1 MEILQKQIA
10 YVEDRILKYAMQY
23 RDGSISGTN
32 KTISEVMSQNQQAFE
47 YMLNKFAF
55 ITEQVEYFL
64 SIVAEMEGHTDF
76 ENISVE
82 LKQSALEKY
91 KIEKM
96 TSEIGTMEADAN
108 VKNAQ
113 ADATATQTTQ
123 AIPVVEE

>member
-1 MEILQKQIA
+1 
-10 YVEDRILKYAMQY
+10 MQY